1 MTLGLF
7 RLRINDTGAGCPAPP
22 VSFLRLLPHGVGYSL
37 MQRTE

>member
-7 RLRINDTGAGCPAPP
+7 RLRINDTGAGCPAP